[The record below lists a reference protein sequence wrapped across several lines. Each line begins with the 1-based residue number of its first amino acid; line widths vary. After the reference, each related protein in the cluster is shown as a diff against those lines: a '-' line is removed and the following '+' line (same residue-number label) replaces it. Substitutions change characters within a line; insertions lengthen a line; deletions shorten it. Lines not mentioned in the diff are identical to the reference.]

1 MTLHA
6 SRSVPA
12 LALSTACMLA
22 VVSLGG
28 CASGGAAADPA
39 AAALLADNSPVN
51 GTQATLVVKGMSCP
65 LCANNI
71 DTQLRRLSGVT
82 DVHIDMSTGFV
93 TVDLLAGPPSS
104 RPTRSA
110 LAKAVAN
117 TGFTLVEI
125 RTQ

>member
-1 MTLHA
+1 MTRHA
-6 SRSVPA
+6 DRSVPA
-12 LALSTACMLA
+12 LALSAAGLLA
-22 VVSLGG
+22 VVTLGG
-28 CASGGAAADPA
+28 CASSGAAADPA
-39 AAALLADNSPVN
+39 AAALLADNSPVS
-51 GTQATLVVKGMSCP
+51 GTQATLVIKGMSCP

-71 DTQLRRLSGVT
+71 DTQLRRLNGVT
-82 DVHIDMSTGFV
+82 DVQIDMSTGFV